1 MKIFHLIRT
10 KISNSS
16 TCALREIFHQCDV
29 VTNEP
34 AAAKLGCSCYL
45 RHVVK
50 FLYPFN
56 VYLTFCLVPDGPMVY
71 MSDCISLR
79 CLWWFLPQSCGFKYW
94 LLQKIFQ
101 RGILCRFRI
110 SLWDYYDRRK
120 IIKLT
125 LAGELKTDNLSPI
138 LRHLTMG
145 TQNKL
150 GRSFKR

>member
-94 LLQKIFQ
+94 PLQKIFQ
-101 RGILCRFRI
+101 GGIWRFRI
-110 SLWDYYDRRK
+110 SLWAYYDKRK
-120 IIKLT
+120 IFKHALIGDLKL
-125 LAGELKTDNLSPI
+125 KIYVQSWDNLLLSS
-138 LRHLTMG
+138 
-145 TQNKL
+145 QNKL